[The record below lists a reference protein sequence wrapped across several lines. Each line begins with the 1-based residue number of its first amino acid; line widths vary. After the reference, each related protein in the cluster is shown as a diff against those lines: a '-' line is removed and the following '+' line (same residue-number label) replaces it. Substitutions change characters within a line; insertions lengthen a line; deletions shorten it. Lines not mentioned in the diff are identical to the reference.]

1 MRNFCNINVIL
12 GSVIIGKRRIS
23 FFSKNN
29 PLFFIKI
36 LHKKKEGIK
45 KRLKFYGKI
54 KIRKVL

>member
-12 GSVIIGKRRIS
+12 GSVFIGKRRIS

-36 LHKKKEGIK
+36 LHKKKKVLK
-45 KRLKFYGKI
+45 KQLKFYGKI
-54 KIRKVL
+54 KIIKVL